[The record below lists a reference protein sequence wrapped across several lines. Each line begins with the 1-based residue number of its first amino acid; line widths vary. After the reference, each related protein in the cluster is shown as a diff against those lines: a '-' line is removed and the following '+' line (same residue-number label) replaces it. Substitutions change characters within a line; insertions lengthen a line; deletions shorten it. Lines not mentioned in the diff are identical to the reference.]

1 MKKFTVLVMGLV
13 SLGAMAG
20 CEDDDRKSVR
30 VPAAVQGAF
39 GKMFPAASHVE
50 WEDRGGYV
58 VADFRSAGTVMQA
71 WFDAAGKWHMTEEDI
86 SYAELPQAVRTAYE
100 AGDYAAWHVD
110 DVDKLQRNGQE
121 TVYVIEVEHA
131 KQEFD
136 LYYSEDGVLLRE
148 AADTDGNGDHGDMLP
163 QELPKAVSDFIAR
176 KYPGARIID
185 AEREK
190 GNTEVDII
198 FAGKALEVCFG
209 TGDAWLWTKTELR
222 LSEIPDVVRRALQ
235 SSQYGT
241 WEIDDA
247 DLYESPP
254 RMVRLRHGR
263 PAIRTGGDGVY
274 PRGRHPALI
283 VPHICTEPASLGAGP
298 VFFCYNIELYRYKII

>member
-100 AGDYAAWHVD
+100 AGDYAAW
-110 DVDKLQRNGQE
+110 
-121 TVYVIEVEHA
+121 
-131 KQEFD
+131 
-136 LYYSEDGVLLRE
+136 
-148 AADTDGNGDHGDMLP
+148 
-163 QELPKAVSDFIAR
+163 
-176 KYPGARIID
+176 
-185 AEREK
+185 
-190 GNTEVDII
+190 
-198 FAGKALEVCFG
+198 
-209 TGDAWLWTKTELR
+209 LWTKTELR

-247 DLYESPP
+247 DLYESPDRVWYAFDMEDP
-254 RMVRLRHGR
+254 RSEREATVRIL
-263 PAIRTGGDGVY
+263 GDGT
-274 PRGRHPALI
+274 L
-283 VPHICTEPASLGAGP
+283 L
-298 VFFCYNIELYRYKII
+298 

>member
-121 TVYVIEVEHA
+121 TGYVIEVEHA
-131 KQEFD
+131 KQECG

-209 TGDAWLWTKTELR
+209 TGGAWLWTKTELR

-247 DLYESPP
+247 DL
-254 RMVRLRHGR
+254 RHGR
-263 PAIRTGGDGVY
+263 PAIRTGGDGAY

-298 VFFCYNIELYRYKII
+298 VFFVIT

>member
-235 SSQYGT
+235 SIAVRHVG
-241 WEIDDA
+241 DRRCRP
-247 DLYESPP
+247 LRKPRP

-263 PAIRTGGDGVY
+263 PAIRTGGDGAY

-298 VFFCYNIELYRYKII
+298 VFFVIT

>member
-100 AGDYAAWHVD
+100 AGDYAA
-110 DVDKLQRNGQE
+110 
-121 TVYVIEVEHA
+121 
-131 KQEFD
+131 
-136 LYYSEDGVLLRE
+136 DGVLLRE

-247 DLYESPP
+247 DLYESPDRVWYAFDMEDP
-254 RMVRLRHGR
+254 RSEREATVRIL
-263 PAIRTGGDGVY
+263 GDGT
-274 PRGRHPALI
+274 L
-283 VPHICTEPASLGAGP
+283 L
-298 VFFCYNIELYRYKII
+298 

>member
-163 QELPKAVSDFIAR
+163 QELPKAVAISS
-176 KYPGARIID
+176 P
-185 AEREK
+185 
-190 GNTEVDII
+190 GNTPVPVSSTRS
-198 FAGKALEVCFG
+198 G
-209 TGDAWLWTKTELR
+209 R
-222 LSEIPDVVRRALQ
+222 REIPRSISSSPGKRSKCASVRATPGCGRRP
-235 SSQYGT
+235 SCVFRRF
-241 WEIDDA
+241 
-247 DLYESPP
+247 
-254 RMVRLRHGR
+254 RMW
-263 PAIRTGGDGVY
+263 
-274 PRGRHPALI
+274 
-283 VPHICTEPASLGAGP
+283 
-298 VFFCYNIELYRYKII
+298 

>member
-198 FAGKALEVCFG
+198 FAGKRSKCA
-209 TGDAWLWTKTELR
+209 
-222 LSEIPDVVRRALQ
+222 SVRAAPGCGRRP
-235 SSQYGT
+235 SCVFRRF
-241 WEIDDA
+241 
-247 DLYESPP
+247 
-254 RMVRLRHGR
+254 RMW
-263 PAIRTGGDGVY
+263 
-274 PRGRHPALI
+274 
-283 VPHICTEPASLGAGP
+283 
-298 VFFCYNIELYRYKII
+298 

>member
-247 DLYESPP
+247 DLYESPDRVWYAFDMEDP
-254 RMVRLRHGR
+254 RSNGRRRCVSSGTAPCSDR
-263 PAIRTGGDGVY
+263 PAYLYGACIPGCG
-274 PRGRHPALI
+274 PR
-283 VPHICTEPASLGAGP
+283 
-298 VFFCYNIELYRYKII
+298 FFCYNIELYRYKII

>member
-163 QELPKAVSDFIAR
+163 QELPKAVSDFMPVSSTR
-176 KYPGARIID
+176 SGR
-185 AEREK
+185 R
-190 GNTEVDII
+190 
-198 FAGKALEVCFG
+198 
-209 TGDAWLWTKTELR
+209 
-222 LSEIPDVVRRALQ
+222 EIPRSISSSPGKRSKCASVRATPGCGRRP
-235 SSQYGT
+235 SCVFRRF
-241 WEIDDA
+241 
-247 DLYESPP
+247 
-254 RMVRLRHGR
+254 RMW
-263 PAIRTGGDGVY
+263 
-274 PRGRHPALI
+274 
-283 VPHICTEPASLGAGP
+283 
-298 VFFCYNIELYRYKII
+298 

>member
-1 MKKFTVLVMGLV
+1 MGLV

-163 QELPKAVSDFIAR
+163 A
-176 KYPGARIID
+176 GT
-185 AEREK
+185 AEGSQR
-190 GNTEVDII
+190 
-198 FAGKALEVCFG
+198 FH
-209 TGDAWLWTKTELR
+209 R
-222 LSEIPDVVRRALQ
+222 PEIPRCPYHRRGAGEGKYRGRYHLRRESARSVLRYGRRLAVDEDRVASFGDSGCGEAGFAVIAVRHVGDRRCRPLRK
-235 SSQYGT
+235 
-241 WEIDDA
+241 
-247 DLYESPP
+247 PRP

-263 PAIRTGGDGVY
+263 PAIRTGGDGAY

-298 VFFCYNIELYRYKII
+298 VFFVIT

>member
-176 KYPGARIID
+176 KYPGVSSTRSG
-185 AEREK
+185 R
-190 GNTEVDII
+190 
-198 FAGKALEVCFG
+198 
-209 TGDAWLWTKTELR
+209 R
-222 LSEIPDVVRRALQ
+222 EIPRSISSSPGKRSKCASVRAAPGCGRRP
-235 SSQYGT
+235 SCVFRRF
-241 WEIDDA
+241 
-247 DLYESPP
+247 
-254 RMVRLRHGR
+254 RMW
-263 PAIRTGGDGVY
+263 
-274 PRGRHPALI
+274 
-283 VPHICTEPASLGAGP
+283 
-298 VFFCYNIELYRYKII
+298 

>member
-1 MKKFTVLVMGLV
+1 MGLV

-176 KYPGARIID
+176 KYRGRYHLRRESARSVLRYGRRL
-185 AEREK
+185 A
-190 GNTEVDII
+190 VDEDRVASFGDSGCGEAG
-198 FAGKALEVCFG
+198 FAVIAVRHV
-209 TGDAWLWTKTELR
+209 GDRRCRPLR
-222 LSEIPDVVRRALQ
+222 KPR
-235 SSQYGT
+235 
-241 WEIDDA
+241 
-247 DLYESPP
+247 P
-254 RMVRLRHGR
+254 RMVCLRHGR
-263 PAIRTGGDGVY
+263 PAIRTGGDGAY

>member
-247 DLYESPP
+247 DLYESPTAYGTP
-254 RMVRLRHGR
+254 STWKTRDPNGRRRCVSSGTAPCSDR
-263 PAIRTGGDGVY
+263 PAYLYGACIPGCG
-274 PRGRHPALI
+274 PR
-283 VPHICTEPASLGAGP
+283 
-298 VFFCYNIELYRYKII
+298 FFLL

>member
-58 VADFRSAGTVMQA
+58 VADFRSAGTVMPA

-209 TGDAWLWTKTELR
+209 TGGAWLWTKTELR

-247 DLYESPP
+247 DLYESPD
-254 RMVRLRHGR
+254 RVWYAFDMEDQRSEREATVRIL
-263 PAIRTGGDGVY
+263 GDGT
-274 PRGRHPALI
+274 L
-283 VPHICTEPASLGAGP
+283 L
-298 VFFCYNIELYRYKII
+298 

>member
-263 PAIRTGGDGVY
+263 PAIRTGGDGAY

-298 VFFCYNIELYRYKII
+298 VFFVIT

>member
-1 MKKFTVLVMGLV
+1 MKKFMVLVMGLV
-13 SLGAMAG
+13 SLGVMAG
-20 CEDDDRKSVR
+20 CDDDSKSVK
-30 VPAAVQGAF
+30 VPAAVQAAF
-39 GKMFPAASHVE
+39 GEMFPAASHVE
-50 WEDRGGYV
+50 WEDKGGYM

-71 WFDAAGKWHMTEEDI
+71 WFDAAGKWHMT
-86 SYAELPQAVRTAYE
+86 
-100 AGDYAAWHVD
+100 
-110 DVDKLQRNGQE
+110 

-209 TGDAWLWTKTELR
+209 TGGAWLWTKTELR

-247 DLYESPP
+247 DLYESPD
-254 RMVRLRHGR
+254 RVWYAFDMEDQRSEREATVRIL
-263 PAIRTGGDGVY
+263 GDGT
-274 PRGRHPALI
+274 L
-283 VPHICTEPASLGAGP
+283 L
-298 VFFCYNIELYRYKII
+298 

>member
-1 MKKFTVLVMGLV
+1 MKKFMVLVMGLV

-20 CEDDDRKSVR
+20 CDDDSKSVK
-30 VPAAVQGAF
+30 VPAAVQAAF
-39 GKMFPAASHVE
+39 GEMFPAASHVE
-50 WEDRGGYV
+50 WEDKGGYM

-71 WFDAAGKWHMTEEDI
+71 WFDAAGKWYMTEEDI
-86 SYAELPQAVRTAYE
+86 SYAELPRAVRTAYE

-110 DVDKLQRNGQE
+110 DVDKLLRNGQE
-121 TVYVIEVEHA
+121 TVYVLEVERA
-131 KQEFD
+131 EQEFD

-148 AADTDGNGDHGDMLP
+148 VPDRDGNDDHGDMLP
-163 QELPKAVSDFIAR
+163 QELSKAISDFIAR

-190 GNTEVDII
+190 GNRYHLRRESARSVLRYGRRLAVDEDRVASFGDSGCGEAG
-198 FAGKALEVCFG
+198 FAVIAVRHV
-209 TGDAWLWTKTELR
+209 GDRRCRPLR
-222 LSEIPDVVRRALQ
+222 KPR
-235 SSQYGT
+235 
-241 WEIDDA
+241 
-247 DLYESPP
+247 P

>member
-209 TGDAWLWTKTELR
+209 TGGAWLWTKTELR

-235 SSQYGT
+235 SSQYGSGRSTMPTSTKAPTAYGTPST
-241 WEIDDA
+241 WKTSDPNGRRRCVSSGTAPCSD
-247 DLYESPP
+247 
-254 RMVRLRHGR
+254 R
-263 PAIRTGGDGVY
+263 PAYLYGACIPGCG
-274 PRGRHPALI
+274 PR
-283 VPHICTEPASLGAGP
+283 
-298 VFFCYNIELYRYKII
+298 FFCYNIELYRYKII